1 MSDSEDADMDPTP
14 RRRRRSKDLDPPDM
28 SGDSSRE
35 QDDEETEMREEQER
49 LRREEEERLKREE
62 EERLKRKEEEER
74 LRREEEGE
82 ERLKRKEE
90 EERLKREEER
100 LSALEFKEEMK
111 KIQEFVQRFPDQL
124 KETESAVEELKKVAD
139 DIHNERD
146 AVVGGARAS
155 SFIRTGAAIAAV
167 GVIGLAGAG
176 LATFT
181 GGASVAV
188 AGAVAGGLT
197 QAIAGGTVAGMV
209 AGGSTLALASGTVAA
224 SIGAFTLRSYSKKIE
239 DICENARRRMTELS
253 RSATTAIA
261 ALLNLKRL
269 SGSPDTAADSDHEKV
284 FEMLETDS
292 GLRDLTERME
302 ELLGASGTDTAD
314 SQIDQIAENVF
325 PNDLGQL
332 FSVILSFKSK
342 EEKNEKASK
351 ICECAE
357 KLEENLQA
365 VREIHTAMKTLSN

>member
-1 MSDSEDADMDPTP
+1 
-14 RRRRRSKDLDPPDM
+14 
-28 SGDSSRE
+28 
-35 QDDEETEMREEQER
+35 
-49 LRREEEERLKREE
+49 
-62 EERLKRKEEEER
+62 
-74 LRREEEGE
+74 
-82 ERLKRKEE
+82 
-90 EERLKREEER
+90 
-100 LSALEFKEEMK
+100 MK
-111 KIQEFVQRFPDQL
+111 KIQEFVQRFPDEL
-124 KETESAVEELKKVAD
+124 KETESAMEELKKVAD
-139 DIHNERD
+139 DIHNDRD

-155 SFIRTGAAIAAV
+155 SFIRTGAAFAAV
-167 GVIGLAGAG
+167 GVIGLAGVG

-197 QAIAGGTVAGMV
+197 QAIAGGTVVGTVAGKV
-209 AGGSTLALASGTVAA
+209 AGGSTLALASGAFAA
-224 SIGAFTLRSYSKKIE
+224 SIGAFTLRAYNKKIE
-239 DICENARRRMTELS
+239 DICENARLRMTELG
-253 RSATTAIA
+253 RSAATAIA
-261 ALLNLKRL
+261 AVLNLKRL
-269 SGSPDTAADSDHEKV
+269 SGSPDTAADPDHEKV
-284 FEMLETDS
+284 FEMLQTDS

-351 ICECAE
+351 IRECAE

-365 VREIHTAMKTLSN
+365 VRKIHTAMKTLSN